1 MRIFSLLFILSC
13 CIPISLT
20 ATGHEDKHKHEH
32 KQHSYVGSHGMVL
45 FAAGDTVLASHLPLY
60 RAPHDYQLVY
70 QLALPAA
77 EEQAVLALLRGG
89 QQLTLLPQNFDLRL
103 LIEGKTF
110 DIGAA
115 VYQGHFERGGRLW
128 LDNIQLT
135 FARQLYR
142 RPLQQLS
149 IATNAQ
155 YDMFSVADSH
165 FLLHRIAA
173 APSFDQILQL
183 PQLPATPV
191 TLATTDGAATLPLL
205 KAMGISA
212 TQLYLETADLSQ

>member
-1 MRIFSLLFILSC
+1 MRIFSLLLILS
-13 CIPISLT
+13 CIPISLI
-20 ATGHEDKHKHEH
+20 ANEQGDKHNHKHQ
-32 KQHSYVGSHGMVL
+32 QHSYVGSHGMVL

-77 EEQAVLALLRGG
+77 EQQAVLALLGAG
-89 QQLTLLPQNFDLRL
+89 QQLTLLPQNFDLQL

-149 IATNAQ
+149 VATNAQ
-155 YDMFSVADSH
+155 YDVFSVAGNH

-183 PQLPATPV
+183 PQLPSTPV
-191 TLATTDGAATLPLL
+191 TLATTDGAATLQLL

>member
-1 MRIFSLLFILSC
+1 MRIFSLIFILC
-13 CIPISLT
+13 CMPISLT
-20 ATGHEDKHKHEH
+20 ATEHKQDHKHQ
-32 KQHSYVGSHGMVL
+32 QHSYVGSHGMVL

-77 EEQAVLALLRGG
+77 EQQAVLALLRDG

-115 VYQGHFERGGRLW
+115 VYQGHFERGGQLW

-142 RPLQQLS
+142 RTLQQLS
-149 IATNAQ
+149 VATNAQ
-155 YDMFSVADSH
+155 YDVFSIAGNH
-165 FLLHRIAA
+165 FLLHRISA

-191 TLATTDGAATLPLL
+191 TLATTDGAATLQLL